1 MDGVSSVDRQVFG
14 SQQWRNVAM
23 FLVLLAFAL
32 LLPVAALFGYW
43 PAGHVLVAVVP
54 VVLLAL
60 AVWMVRSGGLR
71 TVRVEFDSTGLAVV
85 HGRRRFALP
94 WSEVRSVGVVRESA
108 PDVPQSVLVAWP
120 STEPAPGSYEP
131 ATLRQFVLARPG
143 SFAPAGYD
151 PSLRGFILV
160 GRGQLPATDE
170 QLAAAVEQYA
180 PGRWERPVA

>member
-32 LLPVAALFGYW
+32 LLPVAALLGYW
-43 PAGHVLVAVVP
+43 PAGHVLVVAVP
-54 VVLLAL
+54 VVLLLL

-71 TVRVEFDSTGLAVV
+71 TVRVEFDKTGLAVV
-85 HGRRRFALP
+85 HGSRRFALP

-108 PDVPQSVLVAWP
+108 DVPQSVLVAWP

-131 ATLRQFVLARPG
+131 ATVRQFVLARPG

-160 GRGQLPATDE
+160 GRAHLPATDD
-170 QLAAAVEQYA
+170 QLAAAVERYA
-180 PGRWERPVA
+180 PGRWGRPVA